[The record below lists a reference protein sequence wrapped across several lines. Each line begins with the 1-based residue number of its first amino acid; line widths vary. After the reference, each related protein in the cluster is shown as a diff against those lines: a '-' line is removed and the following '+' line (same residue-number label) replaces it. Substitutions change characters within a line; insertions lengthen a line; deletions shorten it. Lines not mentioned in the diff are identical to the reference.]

1 MNRIRKISTNNG
13 AECFS
18 LAKGDHDN
26 VIPERCQCIVLLSQ
40 ESAYTIGGEILDVGV
55 IGTGMMGRNHARV
68 YSELKA
74 VDSLYL
80 YDLNEKAAR
89 DLAGA
94 FEATASATL
103 ESLLKNVDA
112 VSVCVPT
119 PYHFGVAEQVLEAGV
134 PLLIEKPICATV
146 EESRRLIAKIPDGL
160 VAGVGHIE
168 RFNPIV
174 PEINKIVRNPLYI
187 EMKRHNPAS
196 SRVSGSSVVEDL
208 MIHDVDIMRN
218 VLIPNGAYR
227 LAGSGNQDICSAL
240 FAFGGTSVYLSASR
254 KSSKKIRM
262 IYIEEEEFTVEGDF
276 MAQEIYIHRKPGQYA
291 VEDERYVQENII
303 EKVLVNKQE
312 PLKLELSTFLDCVA
326 KGREFPV
333 SPEQALLNMEI
344 CEDVKR
350 CFAV

>member
-1 MNRIRKISTNNG
+1 M
-13 AECFS
+13 
-18 LAKGDHDN
+18 
-26 VIPERCQCIVLLSQ
+26 
-40 ESAYTIGGEILDVGV
+40 DVGV
-55 IGTGMMGRNHARV
+55 IGVGVMGRNHARV

-80 YDLNEKAAR
+80 YDLNQKAAR
-89 DLAGA
+89 DLAGT
-94 FEATASATL
+94 FGATASPTV
-103 ESLLKNVDA
+103 ESLLECVDA

-119 PYHFGVAEQVLEAGV
+119 PYHFSIAETVLDAGV
-134 PLLIEKPICATV
+134 PLLVEKPICATA
-146 EESRRLIAKIPDGL
+146 EEARRLIEKIPEGL

-174 PEINKIVRNPLYI
+174 PEIKKIVRDPLYV

-218 VLIPNGAYR
+218 VLLPDGTYR
-227 LAGSGNQDICSAL
+227 LAGSGNSDVCSAL
-240 FAFGGTSVYLSASR
+240 FSFGGTTVYLSASR

-262 IYIEEEEFTVEGDF
+262 IYIEEEEFTIEGDF
-276 MAQEIYIHRKPGQYA
+276 MAQEIYIHRKPGQYS
-291 VEDERYVQENII
+291 VENERYVQENII

-326 KGREFPV
+326 QRREFPV
-333 SPEQALLNMEI
+333 SPAQALLNMEI
-344 CEDVKR
+344 CEDVTR
-350 CFAV
+350 CFAA

>member
-1 MNRIRKISTNNG
+1 MLAGKSTYN
-13 AECFS
+13 
-18 LAKGDHDN
+18 
-26 VIPERCQCIVLLSQ
+26 
-40 ESAYTIGGEILDVGV
+40 IGGEILDVGV
-55 IGTGMMGRNHARV
+55 IGVGMMGRNHARV

-74 VDSLYL
+74 VDSLHL
-80 YDLNEKAAR
+80 FDLNQKAAAE
-89 DLAGA
+89 LAGA
-94 FEATASATL
+94 FGATASPTV
-103 ESLLKNVDA
+103 ESLLGSVDA

-119 PYHFGVAEQVLEAGV
+119 PYHFGVAETVLDAGV
-134 PLLIEKPICATV
+134 PLLIEKPICATA
-146 EESRRLIAKIPDGL
+146 EESRRLIGKIPDGL

-174 PEINKIVRNPLYI
+174 PEIKKIVRNPLYI

-196 SRVSGSSVVEDL
+196 ARVSGSSVVEDL

-218 VLIPNGAYR
+218 VLLPEGSYH
-227 LAGSGNQDICSAL
+227 LAGSGNPDVCSAL
-240 FAFGGTSVYLSASR
+240 FSFGGTPVYLSASR

-312 PLKLELSTFLDCVA
+312 PLKLELSTFLDCA
-326 KGREFPV
+326 ARGREFPV
-333 SPEQALLNMEI
+333 SPAQALLNMEI
-344 CEDVKR
+344 CEDVAR
-350 CFAV
+350 CFSV

>member
-1 MNRIRKISTNNG
+1 M
-13 AECFS
+13 
-18 LAKGDHDN
+18 
-26 VIPERCQCIVLLSQ
+26 
-40 ESAYTIGGEILDVGV
+40 DVGV
-55 IGTGMMGRNHARV
+55 IGVGMMGRNHARV

-94 FEATASATL
+94 FGATASPTV
-103 ESLLKNVDA
+103 ESLLENVDA

-119 PYHFGVAEQVLEAGV
+119 PYHLGVAEQVLDAGV
-134 PLLIEKPICATV
+134 PLLIEKPICATA

-174 PEINKIVRNPLYI
+174 PEIKKIVRNPLYI

>member
-1 MNRIRKISTNNG
+1 M
-13 AECFS
+13 
-18 LAKGDHDN
+18 
-26 VIPERCQCIVLLSQ
+26 
-40 ESAYTIGGEILDVGV
+40 DVGV
-55 IGTGMMGRNHARV
+55 IGVGVMGRNHARV

-80 YDLNEKAAR
+80 YDLNQKAAR
-89 DLAGA
+89 DLAGT
-94 FEATASATL
+94 FGATASPTV
-103 ESLLKNVDA
+103 ESLLECVDA

-119 PYHFGVAEQVLEAGV
+119 PYHFSIAETVLDAGV
-134 PLLIEKPICATV
+134 PLLVEKPICATA
-146 EESRRLIAKIPDGL
+146 EEARRLIEKIPEGL

-174 PEINKIVRNPLYI
+174 PEIKKIVRDPLYV

-218 VLIPNGAYR
+218 VLLPDGTYR
-227 LAGSGNQDICSAL
+227 LAGSGNSDVCSAL
-240 FAFGGTSVYLSASR
+240 FSFGGTTVYLSASR

-262 IYIEEEEFTVEGDF
+262 IYIEEEEFTIEGDF
-276 MAQEIYIHRKPGQYA
+276 MAQEIYIHRKPGQYS
-291 VEDERYVQENII
+291 VENERYVQENII

-326 KGREFPV
+326 RSREFPV
-333 SPEQALLNMEI
+333 SPAQALLNMEI
-344 CEDVKR
+344 CEDVAR
-350 CFAV
+350 CFTA